1 MTRGYPNG
9 GANYHHFSDAIY
21 HTSIV
26 LGGREYYYG
35 VPTSIPMIYMK
46 QPTKAHTGQGIQ
58 FSIPGRTHHGNPME
72 KIHLGVTSL
81 NDEIF
86 LEYLDSL
93 KPIYSPEAYDL
104 FQHNCNNFTNDV
116 AQFLCGRGIPD
127 HIVSLPQ
134 TVLNTPFGQMLKP
147 QLEQAMRPITTAPT
161 PHAAY
166 TQASRDAGQRPGA
179 SKVITANSLAALEKA
194 LSSAE
199 ASCAVVFFTSS
210 TCGPCRSIYPRYEEL
225 AADAGSRAKLIK
237 CDIGAAPDAALRYE
251 INSTPTFVTFL
262 KGEKVEEW
270 VGASERDLQQRVDTL
285 LRMAYPRKYLLGF
298 YSRNEL
304 NPWFSPPA
312 HGYQASHYLKHSHE
326 ADNIH
331 QGPPPRQSHR
341 KARGYWQNPHYTIYL
356 RLYRNSE
363 QQRRH

>member
-1 MTRGYPNG
+1 
-9 GANYHHFSDAIY
+9 
-21 HTSIV
+21 
-26 LGGREYYYG
+26 
-35 VPTSIPMIYMK
+35 MIYME

-58 FSIPGRTHHGNPME
+58 FSHPGRTHHGNPME

-81 NDEIF
+81 TDEIF

-251 INSTPTFVTFL
+251 ISSTPTFVTFL

-285 LRMAYPRKYLLGF
+285 LRMAYPRKCLF
-298 YSRNEL
+298 AVYSRNKL
-304 NPWFSPPA
+304 NSWFSPPA
-312 HGYQASHYLKHSHE
+312 HGYQAPHYIKYSHE

-331 QGPPPRQSHR
+331 
-341 KARGYWQNPHYTIYL
+341 
-356 RLYRNSE
+356 
-363 QQRRH
+363 